1 MKTMIVLL
9 LVPFLISSCLYLTQD
24 CRSLETTPSKEVEL
38 KESELHYEQKDFLKF
53 KKCTGF
59 FLKPS
64 VNLPNNINF
73 FTISSINKFKNLLGI
88 AKTMSNAIVTPNF
101 NESILLIIAEKS
113 LLNLH
118 NIIINQV
125 YMKDNNIY
133 IEYEIKE
140 QESNN
145 GYFVQNLG
153 VFEIE
158 KPSVVLNV
166 YFINKDNKAF
176 VVAFGNRYNKS
187 PVDIPDMLEHYTGIY
202 KGILPAVNSNKI
214 LTELSLNP
222 DYSYTLKQE
231 YLVDNGRVFESSGK
245 WYPSVDISSFALNKN
260 KDLIFYFINRNT
272 IEKLGINGERLE
284 SNDYIL
290 KK

>member
-1 MKTMIVLL
+1 MKHTGILL
-9 LVPFLISSCLYLTQD
+9 LFPFLISGCLYLTQD
-24 CRSLETTPSKEVEL
+24 RRFLKTTTIKEVEVT
-38 KESELHYEQKDFLKF
+38 ESELRYEQKDSLKF

-59 FLKPS
+59 FLKTS
-64 VNLPNNINF
+64 VTLPNDINF

-88 AKTMSNAIVTPNF
+88 AKTISSTVVTPNF
-101 NESILLIIAEKS
+101 NESILLIIAEKP
-113 LLNLH
+113 LVNLH
-118 NIIINQV
+118 DIIINQV

-140 QESNN
+140 QGSDN
-145 GYFVQNLG
+145 GYFVQSLG

-176 VVAFGNRYNKS
+176 VVPFGNRYNKS

-202 KGILPAVNSNKI
+202 KGILPAANNNKI
-214 LTELSLNP
+214 FTELSLKP
-222 DYSYTLKQE
+222 DYSYTLKQK

-245 WYPSVDISSFALNKN
+245 WYPSVDISSFVLNKN
-260 KDLIFYFINRNT
+260 KDLIFYFINKSS
-272 IEKLGINGERLE
+272 IEKLGTNGERLE